1 MTEPTTPVERYI
13 DCDRHINMAYNT
25 VRALRTTYLDQ
36 RGISLTQW
44 HIFNRA
50 PGKTPDQLIRELI
63 SELAEHTELIREL
76 AGHTGEHD
84 AAIASAIEQLRE
96 RGLITTGTDGAL
108 EITTEGQALFQRFNT
123 GRSELL
129 TEFHAGITAEEL
141 TTTVRVLKLISE
153 QATRANTRITTTSTT
168 KPTPDMP

>member
-1 MTEPTTPVERYI
+1 MTESATPVERYI

-44 HIFNRA
+44 HIFDKA
-50 PGKTPDQLIRELI
+50 PGKTPDQLI

-76 AGHTGEHD
+76 AGHTGKHD

-141 TTTVRVLKLISE
+141 TTTVRVLNLISE
-153 QATRANTRITTTSTT
+153 QAARASTRITTTSTT
-168 KPTPDMP
+168 QPTPEMP